1 MDIVIIIVLAAGA
14 MYLMSRSSRKKQ
26 KEAMSFR
33 DNLQIGQEVMTGS
46 GYFGTI
52 VAVDDDAI
60 TLESTPGNTSRWLR
74 AAIAKVVDPPV
85 ADAEDFDDSEDEAG
99 SSAAAAA
106 RIDAE
111 NKRAFTIP
119 DDISGLIEKPS
130 TDKPNLEKPNLEKP
144 QSDESGK

>member
-1 MDIVIIIVLAAGA
+1 MDIVIIIALAAGA

-52 VAVDDDAI
+52 VAVDEDTI

-74 AAIAKVVDPPV
+74 AAIAKLVDPPV
-85 ADAEDFDDSEDEAG
+85 VEGEDEAS

-106 RIDAE
+106 QIDAE
-111 NKRAFTIP
+111 SKRAFTIP
-119 DDISGLIEKPS
+119 DDISGLIEKPNL
-130 TDKPNLEKPNLEKP
+130 DKPNLDKT
-144 QSDESGK
+144 QSDDSDK

>member
-1 MDIVIIIVLAAGA
+1 MDIVIIIALAAGA

-74 AAIAKVVDPPV
+74 AAIAKLVDPPV
-85 ADAEDFDDSEDEAG
+85 ADAETEDEAG

-106 RIDAE
+106 QIDAE

-119 DDISGLIEKPS
+119 DDISGLIEKP
-130 TDKPNLEKPNLEKP
+130 NLEKPNLDKT
-144 QSDESGK
+144 QSDDSDK

>member
-1 MDIVIIIVLAAGA
+1 MDIILIVVLAAGA

-26 KEAMSFR
+26 KEALSFR

-74 AAIAKVVDPPV
+74 AAIAKLVEPPV
-85 ADAEDFDDSEDEAG
+85 VDDSEESDEVHTT
-99 SSAAAAA
+99 SAAAAA
-106 RIDAE
+106 QIDAQ

-119 DDISGLIEKPS
+119 DDISGLIEKP
-130 TDKPNLEKPNLEKP
+130 NLEKKP
-144 QSDESGK
+144 TSDDSDK

>member
-1 MDIVIIIVLAAGA
+1 MDIVIIIALAAGA

-26 KEAMSFR
+26 KEAMAFR

-74 AAIAKVVDPPV
+74 AAIAKLIDPPV
-85 ADAEDFDDSEDEAG
+85 VDLETEDEDEAG

-119 DDISGLIEKPS
+119 DDISGLIEKP
-130 TDKPNLEKPNLEKP
+130 NLEKPNLDKT
-144 QSDESGK
+144 QSDESDK

>member
-1 MDIVIIIVLAAGA
+1 MDIVIIIALAAGA

-74 AAIAKVVDPPV
+74 AAIAKLVEPTVVD
-85 ADAEDFDDSEDEAG
+85 ADDADGTEAEAG

-106 RIDAE
+106 QIDAE

-119 DDISGLIEKPS
+119 DDISGLIEKP
-130 TDKPNLEKPNLEKP
+130 NLEKPNLDKT
-144 QSDESGK
+144 QSDDSDK

>member
-1 MDIVIIIVLAAGA
+1 MDIVIIIALAAGA

-74 AAIAKVVDPPV
+74 AAIAKLVEPTVVD
-85 ADAEDFDDSEDEAG
+85 ADDDAAEAG

-106 RIDAE
+106 QIDAE

-119 DDISGLIEKPS
+119 DDISGLIEKP
-130 TDKPNLEKPNLEKP
+130 NLEKPNLDKT
-144 QSDESGK
+144 QSDDSDK

>member
-1 MDIVIIIVLAAGA
+1 MDILIIVVLAGGA

-74 AAIAKVVDPPV
+74 AAIAKLVEPTLDD
-85 ADAEDFDDSEDEAG
+85 ADTEESDAS

-106 RIDAE
+106 EIDAQ
-111 NKRAFTIP
+111 NRRAFTIP
-119 DDISGLIEKPS
+119 DDISGLIEKP
-130 TDKPNLEKPNLEKP
+130 NLEKPNLEKP
-144 QSDESGK
+144 SSEDSDK

>member
-1 MDIVIIIVLAAGA
+1 MEMVLIIVLAAGA

-33 DNLQIGQEVMTGS
+33 DNLQVGQEVMTGS

-52 VAVDDDAI
+52 VGVDDDAI

-74 AAIAKVVDPPV
+74 AAIAKIVEPPV
-85 ADAEDFDDSEDEAG
+85 AEDFEDDES

-106 RIDAE
+106 QIDAE
-111 NKRAFTIP
+111 NKRAFNIP

-130 TDKPNLEKPNLEKP
+130 TEKPNLKKP
-144 QSDESGK
+144 GSDDSDK

>member
-26 KEAMSFR
+26 KEAMAFR

-74 AAIAKVVDPPV
+74 AAIAKLIEPTV
-85 ADAEDFDDSEDEAG
+85 ADTDDSEDEAEDG

-119 DDISGLIEKPS
+119 DDISGLIEKP
-130 TDKPNLEKPNLEKP
+130 NLEKPNLDKT
-144 QSDESGK
+144 QSDDSDK

>member
-1 MDIVIIIVLAAGA
+1 MDILIIVVLAGGA

-74 AAIAKVVDPPV
+74 AAIAKLVDPVVVDDSDD
-85 ADAEDFDDSEDEAG
+85 ADASDVES
-99 SSAAAAA
+99 SSATAAAQ
-106 RIDAE
+106 IDAQ

-119 DDISGLIEKPS
+119 DDISGLIEKPQR
-130 TDKPNLEKPNLEKP
+130 EKPNLEKP
-144 QSDESGK
+144 SSDESEK

>member
-1 MDIVIIIVLAAGA
+1 MDMVLIIVLAAGA

-26 KEAMSFR
+26 KVAMSFR

-74 AAIAKVVDPPV
+74 AAIAKLVEAPV
-85 ADAEDFDDSEDEAG
+85 ADDSVDGEDGEDFT
-99 SSAAAAA
+99 SAAVA
-106 RIDAE
+106 D
-111 NKRAFTIP
+111 KQAFTIP

-130 TDKPNLEKPNLEKP
+130 ADTPGSSKPSLEKPSLEKP
-144 QSDESGK
+144 TSDDSDK

>member
-14 MYLMSRSSRKKQ
+14 MYLMSRNSRKKQ
-26 KEAMSFR
+26 KEAVSFR

-74 AAIAKVVDPPV
+74 AAIAKLVEAPV
-85 ADAEDFDDSEDEAG
+85 ADTDDDAEGDVA

-106 RIDAE
+106 QIDAE
-111 NKRAFTIP
+111 NKRAFNIP
-119 DDISGLIEKPS
+119 DDISGLIDKPSFEKPKPDDS
-130 TDKPNLEKPNLEKP
+130 DK
-144 QSDESGK
+144 

>member
-1 MDIVIIIVLAAGA
+1 MDIVIIIALAAGA

-26 KEAMSFR
+26 KEAMAFR

-74 AAIAKVVDPPV
+74 AAIAKLIDPPV
-85 ADAEDFDDSEDEAG
+85 VDLETEDEDEDEAG

-119 DDISGLIEKPS
+119 DDISGLIEKP
-130 TDKPNLEKPNLEKP
+130 NLEKPNLDKT
-144 QSDESGK
+144 QSDESDK

>member
-1 MDIVIIIVLAAGA
+1 MDILIIVVLAAGA

-52 VAVDDDAI
+52 VAVDDEAI

-74 AAIAKVVDPPV
+74 AAIAKLVDPPV
-85 ADAEDFDDSEDEAG
+85 VDDVDGADPSDETST

-106 RIDAE
+106 RIDAQS
-111 NKRAFTIP
+111 KRAFTIP
-119 DDISGLIEKPS
+119 DDISGLIEKP
-130 TDKPNLEKPNLEKP
+130 NLEKPTSEKP
-144 QSDESGK
+144 TSEDSDK

>member
-1 MDIVIIIVLAAGA
+1 MDIVIIIALAAGA

-74 AAIAKVVDPPV
+74 AAIAKLVEPTVVDT
-85 ADAEDFDDSEDEAG
+85 DDSADEHAAG

-106 RIDAE
+106 QIDAE
-111 NKRAFTIP
+111 NKRAFAIP
-119 DDISGLIEKPS
+119 DDISGLIEKPNL
-130 TDKPNLEKPNLEKP
+130 DKT
-144 QSDESGK
+144 QSDDSDK